1 MKKNMKIQLIETY
14 EVEIIERFTFS
25 EVAKVCELNDQ
36 EMQELIDYGAINAED
51 SDKNNFL
58 YSAQNLKNLQSACK
72 QRRDYDLDLF
82 SVVICVQYLEH
93 IADLERQIESLQAVS
108 PK

>member
-1 MKKNMKIQLIETY
+1 MKKIMKIQLIETL

-25 EVAKVCELNDQ
+25 ELSKVCELSDQ
-36 EMQELIDYGAINAED
+36 EMQELIDYGSISAEA
-51 SDKNNFL
+51 SQEREIF
-58 YSAQNLKNLQSACK
+58 YSTQTLKLLQMACK

-93 IADLERQIESLQAVS
+93 IADLERQIESLQVACRS
-108 PK
+108 

>member
-1 MKKNMKIQLIETY
+1 MKKTMKIQLIETF
-14 EVEIIERFTFS
+14 EVEIIEQFTFS
-25 EVAKVCELNDQ
+25 EVAKVCELSDQ

-51 SDKNNFL
+51 SDENEISF
-58 YSAQNLKNLQSACK
+58 SSQNLKHLQSACK

-93 IADLERQIESLQAVS
+93 IAGLERQIESLQAVS
-108 PK
+108 RP